1 MQAHIP
7 TGLRPPGGPAV
18 AVVVRPA
25 PDGAAV
31 DPNTSNCTSKSATA
45 QPVLQPSDGAG
56 AASQTPQNP
65 PSGFPLVS
73 QAKVRLLLQT
83 SQNDNDQ
90 FYTKWTSYPGKP
102 GCWYAY
108 YQYYSPTY
116 KSWRY
121 NVCIWYSYN
130 SDYCYNYSPYS
141 NEYWGCWYYPTR
153 QWCKAIDPQQGVS
166 PLTQQFSQPGS
177 PPNIPNGGKTPP
189 PHGSSPQLACG
200 VGITGTGRN
209 RPRAVCGRG
218 PGHSPKF
225 LSPISC
231 AIRS

>member
-18 AVVVRPA
+18 AVVVRPRPTVQLLTPTHQTA
-25 PDGAAV
+25 PQN
-31 DPNTSNCTSKSATA
+31 PPQLSPFFSQATA
-45 QPVLQPSDGAG
+45 QVSR
-56 AASQTPQNP
+56 QTPQNP

-177 PPNIPNGGKTPP
+177 PPNIPNGGQDPMDPP
-189 PHGSSPQLACG
+189 PNLP
-200 VGITGTGRN
+200 
-209 RPRAVCGRG
+209 AV
-218 PGHSPKF
+218 
-225 LSPISC
+225 
-231 AIRS
+231 